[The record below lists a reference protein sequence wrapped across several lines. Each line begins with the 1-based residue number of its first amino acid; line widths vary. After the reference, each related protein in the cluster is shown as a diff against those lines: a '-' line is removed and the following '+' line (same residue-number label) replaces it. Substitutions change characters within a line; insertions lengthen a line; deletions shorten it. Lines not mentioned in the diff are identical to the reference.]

1 MRRLLLMVF
10 SLLIPLAF
18 SGGYMLATDN
28 AWDTCLLQVPRGP
41 HGVPAV
47 CGDISST
54 GIATGLFFGIAGT
67 LAWALAWGLAW
78 FESTRQRVDRGTAE
92 SASR

>member
-28 AWDTCLLQVPRGP
+28 AWDTCLLQVPEGHMASP
-41 HGVPAV
+41 QSVAIYPARELPQ
-47 CGDISST
+47 GSS
-54 GIATGLFFGIAGT
+54 L
-67 LAWALAWGLAW
+67 
-78 FESTRQRVDRGTAE
+78 V
-92 SASR
+92 